1 MGKILHFNDDARR
14 RLQAGVDELADAVKV
29 TLGPKGRNVV
39 LERLTGAPTITNDGV
54 SIAREIELSDPFK
67 NMGAQLVREVATK
80 TSDLTGDGTTTAT
93 LLAQGIVREG
103 MRTIDEG
110 ANPMLLRHGIEVA
123 TERVVAHLRR
133 QAQPVAGRD
142 DLRHV
147 ATIAGKEDVGI
158 GEAVAEALDHVGE
171 EGVVTVEESP
181 LPGIT
186 VEFVEGMLVE
196 NGFVSPYMAT
206 DQTRMETVYEDPYIF
221 MTTKPISAVQDLMPL
236 LDAVMKQPRPLVIL
250 AEKVDGAALGMLVHN
265 ASHGT
270 LEAVAVRAPG
280 FGHRRIAHL
289 KDLAAFTG
297 GEVITEE
304 AGLTLENVR
313 REYLGSARRV
323 IVTEHS
329 CTFVEGAGTPE
340 AVETRLGQIRNE
352 AERAPHEND
361 REIARERLAKLASR
375 LAVIHV
381 GAATDVVLNEKRH
394 RTEGA
399 LAATRAAVSEGIVPG
414 GGTALLRAEEALEDL
429 ELEGDYATGADLV
442 RRVLSEP
449 LYWIATNAGYDGQE
463 AIDQV
468 REMPAGRRP
477 ERAHRRVRRPGR
489 GRRHRPGARHAAHD
503 RERRVGRRAAA
514 HDGGRGGGGA
524 ARPAGRDHR
533 AGLRRPRG
541 GPGQTELAG
550 VSEDP
555 DAFNAFEAAGWDKQS
570 AGYDEFFGPI
580 TGRVVAP
587 LLDAAGVEAGSRV
600 LDVASGPGYVAV
612 HAAARGATVI
622 GIDVAEAM
630 IALARLRNPDLVFRR
645 GDAEALAFEDAAF
658 DAVVANFLLLHLGRP
673 ERALAELARVLAPGG
688 RVALTVWDLPAH
700 ARFVGVL
707 VDALA
712 EAGAGPPPE
721 LPVGPPIFKYADEE
735 EFAGLLRG
743 AGLEDV
749 HVQTVAFLHSEASAD
764 SLWRG
769 LLGGTVRT
777 SAIVVAQP
785 QETQARIRAAFD
797 RIVAQYES
805 GGRLEL
811 PVSVKLGSGRKP

>member
-123 TERVVAHLRR
+123 TQRVVEHLRS
-133 QAQPVAGRD
+133 QARPVSSRD

-147 ATIAGKEDVGI
+147 ATIAGKEDVMI

-181 LPGIT
+181 LPGIS

-196 NGFVSPYMAT
+196 NGMVSPYMAT

-221 MTTKPISAVQDLMPL
+221 MTTKPISAIPDLMPL
-236 LDAVMKQPRPLVIL
+236 LDQVMKEPRPLVIL

-265 ASHGT
+265 AAHGT

-304 AGLTLENVR
+304 AGLSLENVR
-313 REYLGSARRV
+313 REYLGGARRV

-329 CTFVEGAGTPE
+329 CTFVEGAGTAE
-340 AVETRLGQIRNE
+340 AVEARLGQIRNE
-352 AERAPHEND
+352 AEHAPHEND

-381 GAATDVVLNEKRH
+381 GAATDVVLSEKRH

-414 GGTALLRAEEALEDL
+414 GGTALLRAEEALESL

-449 LYWIATNAGYDGQE
+449 LYWIATNAGYDGRAAIDEVRAMGSGGGLNALTGEFGDLLEGGVIDPVRVTRLTIENAASVAALLLTTE
-463 AIDQV
+463 AIVAEELIAQ
-468 REMPAGRRP
+468 
-477 ERAHRRVRRPGR
+477 
-489 GRRHRPGARHAAHD
+489 PGAIIAPGFGDLA
-503 RERRVGRRAAA
+503 EGL
-514 HDGGRGGGGA
+514 
-524 ARPAGRDHR
+524 ARP
-533 AGLRRPRG
+533 
-541 GPGQTELAG
+541 
-550 VSEDP
+550 S
-555 DAFNAFEAAGWDKQS
+555 S
-570 AGYDEFFGPI
+570 
-580 TGRVVAP
+580 
-587 LLDAAGVEAGSRV
+587 
-600 LDVASGPGYVAV
+600 
-612 HAAARGATVI
+612 
-622 GIDVAEAM
+622 
-630 IALARLRNPDLVFRR
+630 
-645 GDAEALAFEDAAF
+645 
-658 DAVVANFLLLHLGRP
+658 
-673 ERALAELARVLAPGG
+673 
-688 RVALTVWDLPAH
+688 
-700 ARFVGVL
+700 
-707 VDALA
+707 
-712 EAGAGPPPE
+712 
-721 LPVGPPIFKYADEE
+721 PV
-735 EFAGLLRG
+735 
-743 AGLEDV
+743 
-749 HVQTVAFLHSEASAD
+749 
-764 SLWRG
+764 
-769 LLGGTVRT
+769 
-777 SAIVVAQP
+777 
-785 QETQARIRAAFD
+785 
-797 RIVAQYES
+797 
-805 GGRLEL
+805 
-811 PVSVKLGSGRKP
+811 